1 MNTHDTAQQIAETI
15 RHLCNTDN
23 DAPRLIREA
32 LHDFHMKH
40 LCDAMWSTP
49 EQTHELIR
57 ERDAANKDWCDLKDD
72 KNTLSREIDKL
83 EDQLSTKNDE
93 INELTKRVTEL
104 VSKVVYL
111 EDALNAANDR

>member
-40 LCDAMWSTP
+40 LPDVGWRTP
-49 EQTHELIR
+49 EEAEALLDEL
-57 ERDAANKDWCDLKDD
+57 AAAESESTRINGELNEATEEIDELKDTISD
-72 KNTLSREIDKL
+72 KNDKI
-83 EDQLSTKNDE
+83 ND
-93 INELTKRVTEL
+93 LTKQVTEL

>member
-40 LCDAMWSTP
+40 LTDAGWRTQ
-49 EQTHELIR
+49 EEAEALLDELDEAEKECRNINN
-57 ERDAANKDWCDLKDD
+57 ELAEATN
-72 KNTLSREIDKL
+72 EIDKL
-83 EDQLSTKNDE
+83 EDQLSDKNDE
-93 INELTKRVTEL
+93 INDLTKQVTEL
-104 VSKVVYL
+104 VSKVIYL